1 MSGYDS
7 PSAPPPDNPDHSL
20 PAGDLKRSSKLVDF
34 SRERSFVVKPRG
46 TGPNLHHSSSKPRL
60 DNMATQQQQLPA
72 QISMSPKKKEGSSMK
87 KPKPTLEIYRPP
99 TRTSAEMPQNG
110 NQLNVHAKEFSA
122 NKGHHQPKGGI
133 LMSKSSGSLAV
144 NPGGIVRPSSSSS
157 SSSTSSTGSS
167 TVDKPTKKK
176 GSSSLSLS
184 RSSGDL
190 RALQQSP
197 QRSVH
202 FFAGLSNEEQRQK
215 MGKKQLSHMAH
226 QSMAVGTAKSKE
238 KGRRSHAMAS
248 SQNAI
253 QPSPTL
259 PRVAST
265 SSAQSYPVVGLKRS
279 KSMSAAADFMPCS
292 EAPNLGPF
300 SPHVQAI
307 IRHAVQDPNDLP
319 ARALMELVRNIF
331 ERIAEDRKYALP
343 AAQLCIKIIEK
354 EQQQE
359 TFLESLLN
367 TCLQWYRQ
375 REQEMQ
381 LAMKGSSTSPGSA
394 TKWLSFLSF
403 LNEMY
408 QQLKRRELQ
417 LQTKTEGVAPD
428 IFLLGLMHG
437 CLISSLDTPAA
448 LNSLAEIDSIFIII
462 MCIGSD
468 LEREQPQR
476 MLSLMASVRDALL
489 SLDVVR
495 IPKNRRT
502 LLELI
507 EVRAASWKLPAPAVM
522 YYYPS
527 SQEH

>member
-1 MSGYDS
+1 MSGNDS
-7 PSAPPPDNPDHSL
+7 PAAPPSDAPDSL
-20 PAGDLKRSSKLVDF
+20 PGGDLKRSSKLVDF

-46 TGPNLHHSSSKPRL
+46 SGTVHHPAPKPRH
-60 DNMATQQQQLPA
+60 DIMATHQQQQLSAQPPA
-72 QISMSPKKKEGSSMK
+72 SSKRREGSSAK

-99 TRTSAEMPQNG
+99 TRAMAELTQNG
-110 NQLNVHAKEFSA
+110 SSNNQLNVHAKEFSTG
-122 NKGHHQPKGGI
+122 KGPQQGRGNQGPGI

-144 NPGGIVRPSSSSS
+144 NSGGIVRPSSSSS
-157 SSSTSSTGSS
+157 SSSSSSTGSS
-167 TVDKPTKKK
+167 NKPSKKK

-202 FFAGLSNEEQRQK
+202 FFSGLNEDHRPK
-215 MGKKQLSHMAH
+215 MGKKQLAH
-226 QSMAVGTAKSKE
+226 HSVAVGTVKSKE
-238 KGRRSHAMAS
+238 KGKQGRMHLMAS

-259 PRVAST
+259 PRVNH
-265 SSAQSYPVVGLKRS
+265 PVVGLKRS

-300 SPHVQAI
+300 SPNVQAI

-319 ARALMELVRNIF
+319 ARSLMELVRNIF
-331 ERIAEDRKYALP
+331 ERIAEDRKYSLP

-354 EQQQE
+354 EHQQE

-428 IFLLGLMHG
+428 MFLLGLMHG

-448 LNSLAEIDSIFIII
+448 LNSLTEIDSIFIII

-522 YYYPS
+522 YYYPAS
-527 SQEH
+527 TEH

>member
-215 MGKKQLSHMAH
+215 
-226 QSMAVGTAKSKE
+226 
-238 KGRRSHAMAS
+238 
-248 SQNAI
+248 
-253 QPSPTL
+253 
-259 PRVAST
+259 
-265 SSAQSYPVVGLKRS
+265 SYPVVGLKRS

>member
-1 MSGYDS
+1 MSGNDS
-7 PSAPPPDNPDHSL
+7 PAAPPSDAPDSL
-20 PAGDLKRSSKLVDF
+20 PGGDLKRSSKLVDF

-46 TGPNLHHSSSKPRL
+46 SGTVHHPAPKPRH
-60 DNMATQQQQLPA
+60 DIMATHQQQQLSAQPPA
-72 QISMSPKKKEGSSMK
+72 SSKRREGSSAK

-99 TRTSAEMPQNG
+99 TRAMAELTQNG
-110 NQLNVHAKEFSA
+110 SSNNQLNVHAKEFSTG
-122 NKGHHQPKGGI
+122 KGPQQGRGNQGPGI

-144 NPGGIVRPSSSSS
+144 NSGGIVRPSSSSS
-157 SSSTSSTGSS
+157 SSSSSSTGSS
-167 TVDKPTKKK
+167 NKPSKKK

-202 FFAGLSNEEQRQK
+202 FFSGLNEDHRPK
-215 MGKKQLSHMAH
+215 NH
-226 QSMAVGTAKSKE
+226 
-238 KGRRSHAMAS
+238 
-248 SQNAI
+248 
-253 QPSPTL
+253 
-259 PRVAST
+259 
-265 SSAQSYPVVGLKRS
+265 PVVGLKRS

-300 SPHVQAI
+300 SPNVQAI

-319 ARALMELVRNIF
+319 ARSLMELVRNIF
-331 ERIAEDRKYALP
+331 ERIAEDRKYSLP

-354 EQQQE
+354 EHQQE

-428 IFLLGLMHG
+428 MFLLGLMHG

-448 LNSLAEIDSIFIII
+448 LNSLTEIDSIFIII

-522 YYYPS
+522 YYYPAS
-527 SQEH
+527 TEH